1 MANKKVYPEIL
12 RESYSLLGRVV
23 DGNTTSGVSYK
34 LGHYSKVTNSDVSPN
49 YPVVIRE
56 NSFSSQELSWNKGPG
71 YVRYENYGKLTT
83 TIDMVE
89 IRPETAPNW
98 VVNETYKHAVRKMFG
113 EIEPI
118 TANLALLYAE
128 RKATGESI
136 ALALGGILKAVRQ
149 VRKGKC
155 PEIFMNANELAGR
168 KKFSGAWLNYVYGI
182 KPFCGDLYDIAH
194 SDIKT
199 IQRIRV
205 KNSTS
210 WQSQYTDPESRGAGT
225 YRVALNYGLSLRDPL
240 TATLAGAGLTNPA
253 LIAWELTPFS
263 FMADWLLPV
272 GPYLEM
278 LTATSGF
285 NKHDGS
291 VTTTS
296 IHSAV
301 KISSKT
307 GAFHRIN
314 RYKEKRRVV
323 TTFPNVPL
331 PSFKNPFSPIHAL
344 NALTIIHQFV
354 KEPSKRRT

>member
-1 MANKKVYPEIL
+1 MATKKVYPEIL
-12 RESYSLLGRVV
+12 RENYSLIGRVV
-23 DGNTTSGVSYK
+23 DDVYTPGVSYK
-34 LGHYSKVTNSDVSPN
+34 IGHYHKTTNSDVSPN
-49 YPVVIRE
+49 YPVQIRE
-56 NSFSSQELSWNKGPG
+56 NSFSSQELQWQKGPG
-71 YVRYENYGKLTT
+71 YVRHLNYGKLTT

-89 IRPETAPNW
+89 VRPETAPSW
-98 VVNETYKHAVRKMFG
+98 VVAESYKLAVRRMYG
-113 EIEPI
+113 EIEPV

-128 RKATGESI
+128 RKKTGESI

-168 KKFSGAWLNYVYGI
+168 KKLSGAWLNYVYGI
-182 KPFCGDLYDIAH
+182 KPFCGDLYAIAH
-194 SDIKT
+194 SDLKT
-199 IQRIRV
+199 IQRVRG
-205 KNSTS
+205 KHSAW
-210 WQSQYTDPESRGAGT
+210 WQSQYSDKESRGAGT

-263 FMADWLLPV
+263 FMADWLLPI

-278 LTATSGF
+278 LTSTSGF

-291 VTTTS
+291 TTTTS

-301 KISSKT
+301 KVSSQT
-307 GAFHRIN
+307 GAFHRVN
-314 RYKEKRRVV
+314 RFVVKNRTV

-331 PSFKNPFSPIHAL
+331 PSFKNPFSPVHAL

>member
-1 MANKKVYPEIL
+1 MANKVYPEIL
-12 RESYSLLGRVV
+12 RENYSLLSRVV
-23 DGNTTSGVSYK
+23 DGVGTPGVSYK
-34 LGHYSKVTNSDVSPN
+34 LGHYSKNTTSDKSPN
-49 YPVVIRE
+49 YPASIRE

-71 YVRYENYGKLTT
+71 YMSYVNYGKLTT

-89 IRPETAPNW
+89 CITETAPSW
-98 VVNETYKHAVRKMFG
+98 VVAESYKHAVRRMYG
-113 EIEPI
+113 EIEPV

-182 KPFCGDLYDIAH
+182 KPFCGDLYTIAH
-194 SDIKT
+194 SDLKT
-199 IQRIRV
+199 IQRVRG
-205 KNSTS
+205 KHSTW
-210 WQSQYTDPESRGAGT
+210 WQSKFYDPEMRGAGT
-225 YRVALNYGLSLRDPL
+225 YRVALNYGLSMKDPL

-278 LTATSGF
+278 LTSTSGF

-291 VTTTS
+291 TTTTS
-296 IHSAV
+296 LHSAV
-301 KISSKT
+301 KVSKLS
-307 GAFHRIN
+307 GAYHRIN
-314 RYKEKRRVV
+314 RFKVKRRTI

-331 PSFKNPFSPIHAL
+331 PSFKNPFSPVHAL

-354 KEPSKRRT
+354 KEPSKRRR